1 MNFFQ
6 KHLEEIIA
14 GNIIQVARRDGKARD
29 KEGNIIGG
37 EGKITGRK
45 GTVAGSVGEVR

>member
-1 MNFFQ
+1 MSFFQ
-6 KHLEEIIA
+6 KFREKIIA
-14 GNIIQVARRDGKARD
+14 GNIIQVARREGKARD

-45 GTVAGSVGEVR
+45 EGNGSR